1 MRTLPVL
8 MLALL
13 SGCATTVPQPA
24 PSFPAQAT
32 TEAATI
38 HVLRKNGPW
47 GAAIGAPVFVNGAL
61 IGRLGPG
68 GHLQARVQPGKVSVS
83 STKRDLVINA
93 APSSEYYVQVS
104 VPVQLWLITP
114 SFNLRLID
122 KAAADAIAK

>member
-1 MRTLPVL
+1 MRTLPIL

-13 SGCATTVPQPA
+13 SGCATTAPQPA
-24 PSFPAQAT
+24 PPLSAQAT
-32 TEAATI
+32 AESATI
-38 HVLRKNGPW
+38 HVVRENGPW

-83 STKRDLVINA
+83 STKRDLVIDA

-114 SFNLRLID
+114 SFNLTLID
-122 KAAADAIAK
+122 KAAADAITK